1 MSDQTNVPVEKKES
15 NRFSQVLML
24 AILAGGGIYLMGH
37 LDKVWNIILVLAG
50 FGAVVFVHELGHFIA
65 AKSVGIK
72 VEGFA
77 LGFGPTIVSF
87 QTVQGGFQIRI
98 LPDLFHGE
106 DGKSQCNL
114 TIPTKSTQEAETEY
128 KINLVPL
135 GGYVKMLG
143 QEDAGPDKPSDD
155 PRAFGNK
162 KIWQRAIVVS
172 AGVIMNIICGILVF
186 MIVFSHGVD
195 LEPAVIGDVVKDTPA
210 AEAGLKPGDEVIEI
224 NGSTKLVFTDIKLAS
239 ALADK
244 GQGVEMKVKHTDGTI
259 EDYTIVPKMDELI
272 GIQEFGIL
280 PPQSL
285 TIGNVREA
293 EIIEQLLQIGLL
305 AGDTITA
312 VNGREISR
320 ADQLHDYLYPE
331 SLLQTPANLK
341 ITVSRKSDAGQTQH
355 DIEIPFLLMGLGDR
369 QTRGQIL
376 GMKPRLKVEKVTE
389 KSAQAAGL
397 QAGDIILEI
406 GSILNPT
413 LEDIYK
419 VCESNIGNS
428 VGMVVSRQTEG
439 EWIEKTLEVTPYRRS
454 PVSWIDR
461 LFRGAKGDPMIGFMA
476 GFDMEHPVIAEVSK
490 EFPAAEDQLAMPR
503 GARIVSIEDV
513 PVASWQE
520 IIRELIRHSGETA
533 AIGYQVGDQPAVNIV
548 NVKVPQEEPEKWIQ
562 YAYLPDFKGLAA
574 LPLKTLLRQFKGD
587 SWAESM
593 QLGLNRTYD
602 FVAQT
607 YLMIKGMFQGT
618 MSVKAA
624 SGPVGILSA
633 SYTIVQERP
642 TSYYFYFLAII
653 SVCVA
658 VFNFLPLPVLD
669 GGLMVFLLI
678 EKIKGS
684 PISVRTQAIATYAG
698 LALILG
704 LVLWVTVYDIGKI
717 IGI

>member
-1 MSDQTNVPVEKKES
+1 MSDQTNVPVEKKET
-15 NRFSQVLML
+15 NRFFQVLML

-50 FGAVVFVHELGHFIA
+50 FGAVIFVHELGHFVA

-106 DGKSQCNL
+106 DGKSQFNL
-114 TIPTKSTQEAETEY
+114 TIPTKSAQEAETEY

-195 LEPAVIGDVVKDTPA
+195 LEPAVIGDVVKGMPA
-210 AEAGLKPGDEVIEI
+210 AEAGLKAGDEVIEI
-224 NGSTKLVFTDIKLAS
+224 GGSKKLVFTDIKLAS

-259 EDYTIVPKMDELI
+259 EDYTIVPEMDELI

-285 TIGNVREA
+285 TIGKVREA
-293 EIIEQLLQIGLL
+293 EIIDQLLQIGLL
-305 AGDTITA
+305 PGDTITA

-320 ADQLHDYLYPE
+320 ADQLHEYLYPE

-355 DIEIPFLLMGLGDR
+355 DIEIPFLLIGLGDW

-376 GMKPRLKVEKVTE
+376 GMKPRLKVEEVTV

-397 QAGDIILEI
+397 LAGDIILKI

-413 LEDIYK
+413 QEDLYK
-419 VCESNIGNS
+419 VCESNIENP
-428 VGMVVSRQTEG
+428 VPMVVYRQTEG
-439 EWIEKTLEVTPYRRS
+439 KWTENTLEVTPYRG
-454 PVSWIDR
+454 PVSWFKRIFGDE
-461 LFRGAKGDPMIGFMA
+461 GDPMIGIMA
-476 GFDMEHPVIAEVSK
+476 GFDMEHPIIAEVTK
-490 EFPAAEDQLAMPR
+490 EFPVEETELPMPR

-533 AIGYQVGDQPAVNIV
+533 AIGYQVGDQPAVNMV

-593 QLGLNRTYD
+593 ELGLNRTYD

>member
-15 NRFSQVLML
+15 NRFFQILML

-106 DGKSQCNL
+106 DGKSQFNL

-195 LEPAVIGDVVKDTPA
+195 LEPAVIGDVIKGMPA
-210 AEAGLKPGDEVIEI
+210 AEAGLKAGDEVIEL
-224 NGSTKLVFTDIKLAS
+224 NGSKKLVFTDIMLAS

-244 GQGVEMKVKHTDGTI
+244 GQGVEMKVKHPDGI
-259 EDYTIVPKMDELI
+259 VEDYSILPEMNEEL
-272 GIQEFGIL
+272 GIMGFGIL

-285 TIGNVREA
+285 TIGKVREA
-293 EIIEQLLQIGLL
+293 EIIKQLQQMGLQP
-305 AGDTITA
+305 GDTITA
-312 VNGREISR
+312 VNGQEISR

-341 ITVSRKSDAGQTQH
+341 VTVSRKSDAGQTQQ

-376 GMKPRLKVEKVTE
+376 GMKPRLKVEEVTE

-397 QAGDIILEI
+397 QAGDIILKI

-419 VCESNIGNS
+419 VCESNIANP

-439 EWIEKTLEVTPYRRS
+439 EWMEKALEVTPRRS
-454 PVSWIDR
+454 PVSWFSR

-490 EFPAAEDQLAMPR
+490 DFPAAEAQLAMPR

-520 IIRELIRHSGETA
+520 IIRELVRHSGETA
-533 AIGYQVGDQPAVNIV
+533 AIGYQVGDQTAVNIV
-548 NVKVPQEEPEKWIQ
+548 KVEVTQEEPEKWIQ

-593 QLGLNRTYD
+593 ELGLNRTYD

>member
-1 MSDQTNVPVEKKES
+1 MSDQTNVPVEKKET
-15 NRFSQVLML
+15 NRFFQVLML
-24 AILAGGGIYLMGH
+24 AILVGGGIYLMGH

-50 FGAVVFVHELGHFIA
+50 FGAVIFVHELGHFVA

-106 DGKSQCNL
+106 DGKSQFNL
-114 TIPTKSTQEAETEY
+114 TIPTKSAQEAETEY

-195 LEPAVIGDVVKDTPA
+195 LEPAVIGDVVKGMPA
-210 AEAGLKPGDEVIEI
+210 AEAGLKAGDEVIEI
-224 NGSTKLVFTDIKLAS
+224 GGSKKLVFTDIKLAS

-259 EDYTIVPKMDELI
+259 EDYTIVPEMDELI

-285 TIGNVREA
+285 TIGKVREA
-293 EIIEQLLQIGLL
+293 EIIDQLLQIGLL
-305 AGDTITA
+305 PGDTITA

-320 ADQLHDYLYPE
+320 ADQLHEYLYPE

-355 DIEIPFLLMGLGDR
+355 DIEIPFLLIGLGDR

-376 GMKPRLKVEKVTE
+376 GMKPRLKVEEVTV

-397 QAGDIILEI
+397 LAGDIILKI

-413 LEDIYK
+413 QEDLYK
-419 VCESNIGNS
+419 VCESNIENP
-428 VGMVVSRQTEG
+428 VPMVVYRQTEG
-439 EWIEKTLEVTPYRRS
+439 KWTENTLEVTPYRG
-454 PVSWIDR
+454 PVSWFKRIFGDE
-461 LFRGAKGDPMIGFMA
+461 GDPMIGIMA
-476 GFDMEHPVIAEVSK
+476 GFDMEHPIIAEVTK
-490 EFPAAEDQLAMPR
+490 EFPVEETELPMPR

-533 AIGYQVGDQPAVNIV
+533 AIGYQVGDQPAVNMV

-593 QLGLNRTYD
+593 ELGLNRTYD